1 MHYPAPVW
9 EPLSKEV
16 LSVAQDPVPQGSIK
30 CGVECSKRPDCG
42 AFKYD
47 PAGIGYTLTLTL
59 PLENLLIP
67 IDVSGKCTLAS
78 VRDYYCP
85 SIILIQF
92 SFILL
97 FMQFLCLQNLPFNI
111 SKTGAFTKV
120 ERVTSCKVAGRYKI
134 QNVCMENSLQLS
146 V

>member
-1 MHYPAPVW
+1 MWSRTLYPRAPSSAGW
-9 EPLSKEV
+9 SAPSART
-16 LSVAQDPVPQGSIK
+16 VAPSNMIRQVYSYSHSPFRKPSYP
-30 CGVECSKRPDCG
+30 SS
-42 AFKYD
+42 
-47 PAGIGYTLTLTL
+47 
-59 PLENLLIP
+59 